1 VSKRKSRRRKRPN
14 SSASEAPKPETD
26 LAPSA
31 AAATVLLG
39 DAVAESAPVA
49 AASPAV
55 SRRPK
60 RARAVARDAAAPRTK
75 PQPQPLA
82 EVVHDLV
89 WQTGFLNVAA
99 IARHEAAALFVSPSG
114 WLVAIGFTFF
124 VSAFGFV
131 GPVLI
136 DQQGSLDGA
145 FRFVAAVITPV
156 AIPVL
161 TMGVFSQ
168 ERRAGTLEL
177 LLTSPVRHWEL
188 ALGKWL
194 GVFAVYLLLLAT
206 TLVYVAL
213 LMIYIP
219 DKATVSVGGLTVQ
232 VGNLDAGLVT
242 AMYAGLVLAG
252 AAATA
257 VGTLASMLTRSR
269 AAAFFLALV
278 FLLVLWYAGY
288 VLAFATLPP
297 VSLVF
302 DYIGGF
308 NRLQAFSLGMA
319 TLKDV
324 AYFLTLAVGA
334 LFVTARLQ
342 ESRRWR

>member
-1 VSKRKSRRRKRPN
+1 MSKRKGRRGKRQN
-14 SSASEAPKPETD
+14 SSASEASQPKTD
-26 LAPSA
+26 IAPGA

-39 DAVAESAPVA
+39 DTTAESAPLA

-55 SRRPK
+55 SPRPK
-60 RARAVARDAAAPRTK
+60 RARAVARDAAAASTK
-75 PQPQPLA
+75 SHPQTLA
-82 EVVHDLV
+82 DAVRYLV
-89 WQTGFLNVAA
+89 WQTGFLNIAA
-99 IARHEAAALFVSPSG
+99 IARREAAALFVSPVG

-145 FRFVAAVITPV
+145 FRFVSAVITPV
-156 AIPVL
+156 VIPVL
-161 TMGVFSQ
+161 TMGVFSR
-168 ERRAGTLEL
+168 ERRAETLEL
-177 LLTSPVRHWEL
+177 LLTSPVRNWEL

-194 GVFAVYLLLLAT
+194 GVFAVYLLFLAT
-206 TLVYVAL
+206 TLVYVVL
-213 LMIYIP
+213 LTIYIP

-232 VGNLDAGLVT
+232 VGNLDAGLVE

-257 VGTLASMLTRSR
+257 VGTLASMLSRSR
-269 AAAFFLALV
+269 AAAFVLALV

-288 VLAFATLPP
+288 VLAFTTVPP
-297 VSLVF
+297 VSMVF
-302 DYIGGF
+302 DYIAGF
-308 NRLQAFSLGMA
+308 NRLQAFSLGVA

-334 LFVTARLQ
+334 LFVTARLL